1 MLLKT
6 LYFIEVKLGTIIRS
20 KWNHHL
26 SGETKKNVQK
36 EKVSFQT
43 PTLKKK
49 YVSKSKTSKLD
60 LKIFCILSVFL
71 SVPKRTLF
79 NSLLHRMKLAK

>member
-1 MLLKT
+1 MEPPL
-6 LYFIEVKLGTIIRS
+6 VGR
-20 KWNHHL
+20 N
-26 SGETKKNVQK
+26 KKNVQK

-43 PTLKKK
+43 PTEKK